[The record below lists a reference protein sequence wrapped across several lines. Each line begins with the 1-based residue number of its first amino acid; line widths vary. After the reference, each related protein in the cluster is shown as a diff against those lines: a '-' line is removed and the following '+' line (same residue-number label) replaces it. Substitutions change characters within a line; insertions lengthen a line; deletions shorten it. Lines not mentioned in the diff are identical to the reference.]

1 MKTTLLLGTLLAMG
15 TGVLI
20 GSQATIGG
28 RLGALIGPA
37 RVGIWMNVAG
47 GVIAV
52 LLAGVLVARA
62 PDASPLPGRVV
73 AWLFAAGLMGV
84 VIVAGSS
91 LALGRVGAAAGLSA
105 MIFGQMLMATIY
117 DATGLSTGEPI
128 PVQGTRILGLA
139 VMALAVYLLLP
150 RQ

>member
-15 TGVLI
+15 TGILI

-47 GVIAV
+47 GLIALV
-52 LLAGVLVARA
+52 LAGVLVARTPEA
-62 PDASPLPGRVV
+62 WPLPGRVV
-73 AWLFAAGLMGV
+73 AWLLFAGLLGIL
-84 VIVAGSS
+84 IVTGSS

-105 MIFGQMLMATIY
+105 MIFGQMLVATIY
-117 DATGLSTGEPI
+117 DATGLSTGAPI
-128 PVQGTRILGLA
+128 PVQGARIFGLA
-139 VMALAVYLLLP
+139 VMAVAVYLLLP